1 MSGFCKYLSVQIRRA
16 RKLLPALIAVT
27 VIMFGCVGVFV
38 ALYLN
43 SDERAEDSRRYRIA
57 LVGNTTDTY
66 LGFGISALSQLD
78 DSRFILD
85 FPVMTEPEARRALIR
100 GDITAYAVV
109 PDDLVDAIVS
119 GANDAP
125 ITFVGSTGQKGIT
138 GILVE
143 ELAGVASTLVI
154 YSQNAIYA
162 MQDILRE
169 RGMKDKVAGA
179 TDDLNLRLIDM
190 VLNRTQICDLE
201 TLGLSSGLSTGE
213 HLFSGLLIFFLLL
226 MGIFSCPLFA
236 RRNGGLMRLMA
247 SKGVGAFR
255 QVAGEYLAYLFLNL
269 CCLLGVFLILGAV
282 LGSDAVSSAVG
293 AEREFSGLFA
303 FYVQMIPVA
312 ASFAAMQFLLYEL
325 TTGVVGSVLLQ
336 FLCGIFMAY
345 LSGCFYPSGMFPDV
359 LRKIGGAL
367 PSGRALAYI
376 GAQLQEEAS
385 LWAAAGLFGY
395 LAVFFGISVFVRN
408 CRIRRG

>member
-1 MSGFCKYLSVQIRRA
+1 MSGFYTYLSVQLRRA
-16 RKLLPALIAVT
+16 RKLLPALMAAT
-27 VIMFGCVGVFV
+27 VIMFGCVGVFAV
-38 ALYLN
+38 LYLT
-43 SDERAEDSRRYRIA
+43 SDARTEDSRRYRIA

-78 DSRFILD
+78 DSRFALE
-85 FPVMTEPEARRALIR
+85 FPVMTEPQARRALIK
-100 GDITAYAVV
+100 GDIAAYAVV
-109 PDDLVDAIVS
+109 PDDLVDAIVAGS
-119 GANDAP
+119 NDAP
-125 ITFVGSTGQKGIT
+125 ITLVGATGQKGIT

-143 ELAGVASTLVI
+143 ELTKVASTLVL

-162 MQDILRE
+162 MQDVMWE
-169 RGMKDKVAGA
+169 RGMQDKVSVA

-213 HLFSGLLIFFLLL
+213 HLFSGLLIFYLLL
-226 MGIFSCPLFA
+226 AGIFSCPLFA
-236 RRNGGLMRLMA
+236 KRNGGTMRLMA

-255 QVAGEYLAYLFLNL
+255 QTAGEYLAYLSLNL

-282 LGSDAVSSAVG
+282 FVSGAVRFAGWEGGDVSAL
-293 AEREFSGLFA
+293 FGL
-303 FYVQMIPVA
+303 YLQLIPVTA
-312 ASFAAMQFLLYEL
+312 AFSAMQFLLYEL
-325 TTGVVGSVLLQ
+325 TTGVVSSVLLQ

-367 PSGRALAYI
+367 PSGRALACV
-376 GAQLQEEAS
+376 GAQLQGETS
-385 LWAAAGLFGY
+385 LWAEAGLFGY